1 MPMTGREATMAFG
14 VLGTNSWG
22 VPTSVTR
29 RVYFESDAGLT
40 SQPAYVD
47 DASFGQTFLGPA
59 DVGDFAPIEATLSG
73 QAYYDHAD
81 YFLEALAM
89 GSPNAVTVVSSV
101 AANSLVAYQHIIDLA
116 PNTNG
121 RAITLATDKVQYVE
135 EVTSAKVRGFGLSV
149 GQSGVMQKR
158 ITIIGGKSTIG
169 STVNTRSAV
178 ATSALAPSL
187 VNRLFRDQGTWY
199 MNAQAAGSLTP
210 GTDTLADVTEGSVEF
225 DRPLSPAMVF
235 GSDQT
240 IEPLDGGFP
249 TARINLRFAR
259 ARTVSTNSFYAAL
272 QAGTVMKGRVTFTGT
287 YINSTTQRAWSM
299 EFPHAEVQGHEFSV
313 SGADQAQP
321 SVTLVLKQASTAP
334 TGFSHTRPFRLTRVT
349 AQSLI
354 AF

>member
-40 SQPAYVD
+40 SAPAYVD

-59 DVGDFAPIEATLSG
+59 DVGDFAPVEASLSG

-81 YFLEALAM
+81 YILEAMAM

-101 AANSLVAYQHIIDLA
+101 AAASLVAYQHIIDLA

-121 RAITLATDKVQYVE
+121 RGITLAVDKVQYVE
-135 EVTSAKVRGFGLSV
+135 EMTSAKVRGFGLTV
-149 GQSGVMQKR
+149 GTGGVMQKR
-158 ITIIGGKSTIG
+158 IAVMGAKSTIA

-187 VNRLFRDQGTWY
+187 VNRIFRDQGVWTL
-199 MNAQAAGSLTP
+199 NAQGAGSLAAA
-210 GTDTLADVTEGSVEF
+210 DVLADVMEGSIEF

-235 GSDQT
+235 GQDFT
-240 IEPLDGGFP
+240 VEPLDGGFP
-249 TARINLRFAR
+249 SARVTLRMAR
-259 ARTVSTNSFYAAL
+259 ATTVSTNSFYTAL

-287 YINSTTQRAWSM
+287 YINSTTQRQYAF

-321 SVTLVLKQASTAP
+321 SVTLVLKQASAAP
-334 TGFSHTRPFRLTRVT
+334 TGFGHTRPFRLTRIT
-349 AQSLI
+349 SQSLV

>member
-59 DVGDFAPIEATLSG
+59 DVGDFAPVEATLSG

-81 YFLEALAM
+81 YILEAMAM
-89 GSPNAVTVVSSV
+89 GSPNAVTVLSSV
-101 AANSLVAYQHIIDLA
+101 AANSLVAYEHIIDLA

-135 EVTSAKVRGFGLSV
+135 EVTSVKVSGFGLSV

-158 ITIIGGKSTIG
+158 VTVIGNKSTNA
-169 STVNTRSAV
+169 SAVNTRSTV
-178 ATSALAPSL
+178 AASALAPAL
-187 VNRLFRDQGTWY
+187 VNRIFRDQGTWY
-199 MNAQAAGSLTP
+199 LNAQAAGSLAA
-210 GTDTLADVTEGSVEF
+210 ADVLQVMEGGIEF

-235 GSDQT
+235 GSDST

-249 TARINLRFAR
+249 SARVTLRFPR
-259 ARTVSTNSFYAAL
+259 ATTISTNSFYAAL

-287 YINSTTQRAWSM
+287 YINSTTQRSWSL

-321 SVTLVLKQASTAP
+321 SVTLVLKQASSAP

-349 AQSLI
+349 AQSLV

>member
-1 MPMTGREATMAFG
+1 MPMTGREATMAIG

-29 RVYFESDAGLT
+29 RVYFDSDAGLT

-47 DASFGQTFLGPA
+47 DAAFGQTFLGPA
-59 DVGDFAPIEATLSG
+59 DVGDFAPVEATLSG

-81 YFLEALAM
+81 YILEALAM
-89 GSPNAVTVVSSV
+89 GSPNAVTVISSV
-101 AANSLVAYQHIIDLA
+101 AANSLVAYEHIIDLA

-149 GQSGVMQKR
+149 GTGGVMQKR
-158 ITIIGGKSTIG
+158 VNVIGAKSTSS

-178 ATSALAPSL
+178 TTSALAPSL
-187 VNRLFRDQGTWY
+187 VNRIFRDQGTWY
-199 MNAQAAGSLTP
+199 LNAQSAGSLAA
-210 GTDTLADVTEGSVEF
+210 ADAIQVMEATFEF
-225 DRPLSPAMVF
+225 DRPLSSAMVF
-235 GSDQT
+235 GQDFT
-240 IEPLDGGFP
+240 VEPLDGGFP
-249 TARINLRFAR
+249 SARVTLRFPR
-259 ARTVSTNSFYAAL
+259 ATSTSANSLFVAM
-272 QAGTVMKGRVTFTGT
+272 QQGTVLKGRVSFAGN
-287 YINSTTQRAWSM
+287 YINSTTQRGYAI
-299 EFPHAEVQGHEFSV
+299 EFPHAEVQGHEFTV

-321 SVTLVLKQASTAP
+321 GVTLVLKQAPSAP
-334 TGFSHTRPFRLTRVT
+334 TGFTHTRPFRLTRTT

>member
-47 DASFGQTFLGPA
+47 DASFGQAFLGAA
-59 DVGDFAPIEATLSG
+59 DVGDFAPVEATLSG

-81 YFLEALAM
+81 YILEAMAM

-101 AANSLVAYQHIIDLA
+101 AANSLVAYQHILDLA

-121 RAITLATDKVQYVE
+121 RGITLATDKVQFVE
-135 EVTSAKVRGFGLSV
+135 EVTSAKVRGFALSV
-149 GQSGVMQKR
+149 GTGGVMQKR
-158 ITIIGGKSTIG
+158 ISIIGGKSTMA
-169 STVNTRSAV
+169 SAVNTRSAV
-178 ATSALAPSL
+178 STSALAPSL
-187 VNRLFRDQGTWY
+187 VNRIFRDQGTWY
-199 MNAQAAGSLTP
+199 LNAQAAGSLAAA
-210 GTDTLADVTEGSVEF
+210 DVLADVMDATIEF

-235 GSDQT
+235 GSDYT

-249 TARINLRFAR
+249 TSRVTMRMAR
-259 ARTVSTNSFYAAL
+259 ATTVSTNSLYAAM
-272 QAGTVMKGRVTFTGT
+272 QAGTVMKGRVTFTGG
-287 YINSTTQRAWSM
+287 YINSTTQRQWSL
-299 EFPHAEVQGHEFSV
+299 EFPHAEVQGHQFSV

-321 SVTLVLKQASTAP
+321 DVTLVLKQATAAP
-334 TGFSHTRPFRLTRVT
+334 TGFSHVRPFRLTRIT
-349 AQSLI
+349 SQSLV